1 MAIDNT
7 PKRIYKDIDMS
18 FSPNV
23 LTKDVGKKFDVN
35 AVKQAIKN
43 VLLTQKGEKPFNPN
57 YGSGVSDLL
66 FEPMDYFVSSIMQKE
81 IETTL
86 ENYERRVKVID
97 VICEP
102 NFDLNQY
109 EIRVEFFVVGI
120 KEPQVYT
127 NILERLR

>member
-1 MAIDNT
+1 MAINNT

-57 YGSGVSDLL
+57 YGSGVYDLL

>member
-18 FSPNV
+18 FSPNA

-57 YGSGVSDLL
+57 YGSGVYDLL
-66 FEPMDYFVSSIMQKE
+66 FEPMDFFVSSIMQKE

-97 VICEP
+97 VVCEP

-109 EIRVEFFVVGI
+109 EIRVEFYVVGV

>member
-57 YGSGVSDLL
+57 YGSGVYDLL

>member
-1 MAIDNT
+1 MAINNT

-18 FSPNV
+18 FAPNA

-43 VLLTQKGEKPFNPN
+43 VLLTKKGEKPFNPN
-57 YGSGVSDLL
+57 YGSGVYDLL

-102 NFDLNQY
+102 NFELNQY
-109 EIRVEFFVVGI
+109 EIRIEFYVVGI

>member
-1 MAIDNT
+1 MAINNT

-18 FSPNV
+18 FTPNA

-57 YGSGVSDLL
+57 YGSGVYDLL

-102 NFDLNQY
+102 NFELNQY
-109 EIRVEFFVVGI
+109 EIRIEFYVVGI

>member
-1 MAIDNT
+1 MAINNT

>member
-43 VLLTQKGEKPFNPN
+43 VLLTKKGEKPFNPN

>member
-18 FSPNV
+18 FTPNA

-57 YGSGVSDLL
+57 YGSGVYDLL

>member
-1 MAIDNT
+1 MAINNT

-43 VLLTQKGEKPFNPN
+43 VLLTKKGEKPFNPN

>member
-1 MAIDNT
+1 MAINNT

-18 FSPNV
+18 FTTNA

-57 YGSGVSDLL
+57 YGSGVYDLL

>member
-1 MAIDNT
+1 MAINNT

-18 FSPNV
+18 FTPNA

-57 YGSGVSDLL
+57 YGSGVYDLL

>member
-1 MAIDNT
+1 MAINNT

-18 FSPNV
+18 FTPNA